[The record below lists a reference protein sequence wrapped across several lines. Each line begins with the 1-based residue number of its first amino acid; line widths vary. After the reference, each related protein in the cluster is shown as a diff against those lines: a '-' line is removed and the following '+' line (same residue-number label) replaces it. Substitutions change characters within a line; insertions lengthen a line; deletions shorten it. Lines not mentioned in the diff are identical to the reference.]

1 MELNKNKVI
10 QVGFLL
16 VDEFSMIAFAAA
28 IEPLRA
34 ANRIS
39 GKNIYKWKILSVDGN
54 PVNSS
59 NGISIKADSA
69 LNENL
74 HVDILFVCSGL
85 NIQDKA
91 DKSVLGILR
100 KLSRRGIHLGSLCT
114 ASYLLA
120 KAGLLYGRKSKLR
133 KSI

>member
-16 VDEFSMIAFAAA
+16 VDEFSMIAFASA

-39 GKNIYKWKILSVDGN
+39 GNNIYKWKTLSADGK

-59 NGISIKADSA
+59 MESA
-69 LNENL
+69 
-74 HVDILFVCSGL
+74 
-85 NIQDKA
+85 
-91 DKSVLGILR
+91 
-100 KLSRRGIHLGSLCT
+100 
-114 ASYLLA
+114 
-120 KAGLLYGRKSKLR
+120 SKQ
-133 KSI
+133 IIY